1 MVTQLPARDAFLA
14 GMRPRTR
21 WPVRVLRFIWVQP
34 VFIACGVILLLFGLV
49 AVFAY
54 QVAPYSPT
62 EQNLRDSLLPPSKV
76 HPLGTD
82 QLGRD
87 VLSRTIHGGRVS
99 LTVGFAVMIL
109 GGCLAALLGGISG
122 YAGGGVDAAIQRV
135 VDAVLS
141 IPTLILLM
149 TVLGVIGPT
158 LGKIIIVI
166 SVQAMFG
173 ASRTVRS
180 AVLAVKERPY
190 IEAARTLGVHPLRI
204 FLLHV
209 MPNVLAVAIVIATLL
224 FGNAILI
231 EAALSFLGVG
241 VRPPTVTWGG
251 MLAGE
256 NRSFLFT
263 APWMAVAPGVALTSV
278 VLCINLF
285 GDGLR
290 DILDPRLRG
299 GLSG

>member
-1 MVTQLPARDAFLA
+1 MAQTAAIDAFVT
-14 GMRPRTR
+14 GMRSRNP
-21 WPVRVLRFIWVQP
+21 WPVRFVRLTRAQP
-34 VFIACGVILLLFGLV
+34 VFIVCGFILLLFGLL
-49 AVFAY
+49 ASFAD

-62 EQNLRDSLLPPSKV
+62 EQNLRDNLLPPGAD
-76 HPLGTD
+76 HLLGTD

-87 VLSRTIHGGRVS
+87 VLSRTIHGGRIS
-99 LTVGFAVMIL
+99 LAVGFAVMVL
-109 GGCLAALLGGISG
+109 GAFLAALLGGISG
-122 YAGGGVDAAIQRV
+122 YAGGWFDSCIQRV

-149 TVLGVIGPT
+149 TVLSVIGPT
-158 LGKIIIVI
+158 LSKIIVVI

-173 ASRTVRS
+173 SSRTVRG
-180 AVLAVKERPY
+180 AVLSVKAQPY
-190 IEAARTLGVHPLRI
+190 VEAARAVGVHPLRI
-204 FLLHV
+204 FCLHV
-209 MPNVLAVAIVIATLL
+209 MPNVMAVVIVIATLL
-224 FGNAILI
+224 FGFAILI
-231 EAALSFLGVG
+231 ESALSFLGAG

-263 APWMAVAPGVALTSV
+263 APSMAVAPGIALTTV

-290 DILDPRLRG
+290 DILDPRLKGAR
-299 GLSG
+299 

>member
-1 MVTQLPARDAFLA
+1 MVAQTPALDAFIT
-14 GMRPRTR
+14 GMRPRTA
-21 WPVRVLRFIWVQP
+21 WPVRFVRLTRAQP
-34 VFIACGVILLLFGLV
+34 VFFVCGLILLLFGLV
-49 AVFAY
+49 AVFAD

-62 EQNLRDSLLPPSKV
+62 EQNLRDNLLPPGEA
-76 HPLGTD
+76 HLLGTD

-87 VLSRTIHGGRVS
+87 VLSRTIHGGRIS
-99 LTVGFAVMIL
+99 LAVGFAVMVL
-109 GGCLAALLGGISG
+109 GAFLAALLGGISG
-122 YAGGGVDAAIQRV
+122 YVGGWVDSGIQRV

-158 LGKIIIVI
+158 LGKIIVVI

-173 ASRTVRS
+173 SSRTVRS

-190 IEAARTLGVHPLRI
+190 VEAARAVGVHPLRI
-204 FLLHV
+204 FFLHV
-209 MPNVLAVAIVIATLL
+209 MPNVMAVIIVVGTLL
-224 FGNAILI
+224 FGFAILI
-231 EAALSFLGVG
+231 ESALSFLGVG

-263 APWMAVAPGVALTSV
+263 APWMAVAPGLALTTV

-299 GLSG
+299 AR